1 MLVFDCD
8 QTLIDST
15 IRENMARCH
24 KTGALNL
31 PDYIRLKSLVS
42 LDTVLPLGQAF
53 CELKAKKLLL
63 PTDWRI
69 LTART
74 FDARDYTSLAFL
86 LGLTADD
93 FSRRVIHRENI
104 GKHGGN
110 GDEQESGL
118 YKKPVLA
125 RLSGFFGG
133 LKMVDD
139 CPSVLALKGNFQTVN
154 AYDFYGWTVTD
165 CKRWILANC

>member
-8 QTLIDST
+8 QTLVDST
-15 IRENMARCH
+15 IRENMARDH

-31 PDYIRLKSLVS
+31 PEYNRLKSLVS

-53 CELKAKKLLL
+53 CELKAKNLLL

-74 FDARDYTSLAFL
+74 FDERDFTSLAFL
-86 LGLTADD
+86 LGLTNDD

-104 GKHGGN
+104 AKHGGN
-110 GDEQESGL
+110 GSEQESGL

-125 RLSGFFGG
+125 RLSGFFGS